1 MFRHLPARI
10 ITTLEQ
16 RSGVAVPSPDTD
28 LFNTGVLD
36 SLTFLDLMLTIENDY
51 GIRISLESLDMD
63 KLNSVNGICEY
74 IIRQSQ

>member
-1 MFRHLPARI
+1 MFRHLPTRI

-36 SLTFLDLMLTIENDY
+36 SLIFLDLMLTIESDY
-51 GIRISLESLDMD
+51 GIRISFESLDMQQ
-63 KLNSVNGICEY
+63 LNSVNGICEY

>member
-36 SLTFLDLMLTIENDY
+36 SLTFLDLMLTIESDY
-51 GIRISLESLDMD
+51 GIRISFESLDMQQ
-63 KLNSVNGICEY
+63 LNSVNGICEY